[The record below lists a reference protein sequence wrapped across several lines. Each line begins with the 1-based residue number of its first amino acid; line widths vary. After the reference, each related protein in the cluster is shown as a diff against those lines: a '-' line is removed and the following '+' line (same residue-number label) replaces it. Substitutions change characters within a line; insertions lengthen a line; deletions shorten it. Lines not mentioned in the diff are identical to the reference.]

1 MEHFVLSGPFGWQ
14 VGEASDAHA
23 VWELAVDGR
32 FHQ

>member
-23 VWELAVDGR
+23 VRESAVDGR